1 MTQCDKIRPSRRRF
15 VGVMLLAASL
25 ATDTTVAVF
34 AQEKAIAPEKNP
46 PGDIPDSQV
55 FITYTSPLGV
65 SLKIPE
71 GWSRKERADGA
82 AIFDKYGVIDVAI
95 SSLPTAPTAASAK
108 TGEAVELERNGRAV
122 KIASIKDIV
131 LPAGPAVQIVYTS
144 NSDANAVTGKHIRLE
159 NERYLIGRA
168 GKLATLTF
176 SAPAGADNADQW
188 KLMHDSF
195 KWN

>member
-1 MTQCDKIRPSRRRF
+1 MTQCDKIRPSHRRF

-25 ATDTTVAVF
+25 ATVTTVAVF

-46 PGDIPDSQV
+46 PGDIPDSQA

-71 GWSRKERADGA
+71 GCSRKERADGA

-95 SSLPTAPTAASAK
+95 SSLPTAPAAASAK

-122 KIASIKDIV
+122 KIASIKDIM
-131 LPAGPAVQIVYTS
+131 LPAGPAVQIVWC
-144 NSDANAVTGKHIRLE
+144 G
-159 NERYLIGRA
+159 
-168 GKLATLTF
+168 
-176 SAPAGADNADQW
+176 
-188 KLMHDSF
+188 
-195 KWN
+195 